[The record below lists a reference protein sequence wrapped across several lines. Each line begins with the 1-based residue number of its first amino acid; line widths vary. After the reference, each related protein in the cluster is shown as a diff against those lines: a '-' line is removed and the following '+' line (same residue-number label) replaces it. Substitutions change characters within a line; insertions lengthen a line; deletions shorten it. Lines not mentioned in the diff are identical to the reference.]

1 MTKREILA
9 SSKLNE
15 FPDDNFI
22 FDEMEESSSN
32 EWKTMRKEIAH
43 YEQFLL
49 FSQCF
54 QRHLKT

>member
-32 EWKTMRKEIAH
+32 EWKAMRK
-43 YEQFLL
+43 
-49 FSQCF
+49 
-54 QRHLKT
+54 